1 MRTIRRLAPTG
12 RSKYGAVKTLVD
24 GIKFDSKAEARRY
37 YELKLLQQ
45 AGEITELELQPK
57 FPLRVVS
64 TTGTVLGAAK
74 ALTGTHRDIIGTYI
88 ADFAYRDR
96 TERRIVED
104 VKGMKTLPLSRWK
117 MKHVAAQ
124 YGITVSEIRYR
135 R

>member
-1 MRTIRRLAPTG
+1 MAVTRIRLAPTG

-45 AGEITELELQPK
+45 AGEISELELQPK

-64 TTGTVLGAAK
+64 TTGTVLGAVK
-74 ALTGTHRDIIGTYI
+74 ALAGTHKDIIGTYI

-104 VKGMKTLPLSRWK
+104 VKGFKTALYRWK
-117 MKHVAAQ
+117 KKHVQAQ
-124 YGITVSEIRYR
+124 YGIQIVEVR
-135 R
+135 